1 MQEISNYPQNLLDRV
16 NAAQHAPSRD
26 SNDKYV
32 FHVIH
37 RNDDDDL
44 NALEEIDSEDEE
56 MDSEDDS
63 ERQRTFDTLAEANN
77 AALALFQSMYFD
89 FFAQEEDMSNW
100 YEEGTSEEKMNEVV
114 WEVNG
119 NGEVSLKAHETE
131 DGITYEIYVSASK
144 V

>member
-16 NAAQHAPSRD
+16 NAAQHGPSRG
-26 SNDKYV
+26 SNDKFV

-77 AALALFQSMYFD
+77 AALALFRSMYFD

-100 YEEGTSEEKMNEVV
+100 YEAGTSEEKMNEVV